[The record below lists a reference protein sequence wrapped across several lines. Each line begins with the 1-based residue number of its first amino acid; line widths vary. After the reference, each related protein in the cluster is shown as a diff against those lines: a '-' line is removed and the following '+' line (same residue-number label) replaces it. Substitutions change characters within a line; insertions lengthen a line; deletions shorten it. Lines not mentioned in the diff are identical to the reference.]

1 MKPLSDLETRAET
14 IFGEAPTRE
23 TSIPTLDTAAL
34 LAHESDPILRKRVI
48 GKDDVDIAAMIK
60 KLGNSDWVRQGR
72 TFYDADDQVC
82 PFCQQATTD
91 AFAASLTEYFD
102 ETFETDGKAID
113 ALVSEY
119 GADSSDIQT
128 RIGGVIDASHKFL
141 DVERLNSQK
150 LILDQTIGANQL
162 LLDKKKKEPS
172 QVVELKSLATVCTAI
187 KELIDAAN
195 AQVTKHNLTVDNL
208 AAEKR
213 ELVAQVWRFVLKE
226 LELDLKQ
233 YSEKKEALNKAVA
246 NLKLNIEETN
256 RRISA
261 KGQEIRDLAKRTTSI
276 QPTIDG
282 INGVLSRFGFD
293 SFKLAMGMD
302 KKSYRLVRDN
312 GEDARETLSEGEKT
326 FVVFL
331 YFYHM
336 LRGGMSE
343 TDTRT
348 DRIVV
353 FDDPVSSLDS
363 DILFIV
369 SSLIRGV
376 CNEVREG
383 QGHIKQVFI
392 LTHNIYFHKE
402 VTFDH
407 RRKSGP
413 LKEESFW
420 IVRKLGSLTKVK
432 RHQDNPIKSS
442 YELLWMDVRK
452 PNPADTRLEDTLR
465 RILEHYFTRWV
476 FT

>member
-213 ELVAQVWRFVLKE
+213 ELVVQVWRFVLKE
-226 LELDLKQ
+226 LELNLKQ
-233 YSEKKEALNKAVA
+233 
-246 NLKLNIEETN
+246 
-256 RRISA
+256 
-261 KGQEIRDLAKRTTSI
+261 
-276 QPTIDG
+276 DG
-282 INGVLSRFGFD
+282 YL
-293 SFKLAMGMD
+293 
-302 KKSYRLVRDN
+302 
-312 GEDARETLSEGEKT
+312 
-326 FVVFL
+326 
-331 YFYHM
+331 
-336 LRGGMSE
+336 
-343 TDTRT
+343 
-348 DRIVV
+348 
-353 FDDPVSSLDS
+353 LDS
-363 DILFIV
+363 GDP
-369 SSLIRGV
+369 
-376 CNEVREG
+376 
-383 QGHIKQVFI
+383 K
-392 LTHNIYFHKE
+392 
-402 VTFDH
+402 
-407 RRKSGP
+407 
-413 LKEESFW
+413 
-420 IVRKLGSLTKVK
+420 
-432 RHQDNPIKSS
+432 
-442 YELLWMDVRK
+442 M
-452 PNPADTRLEDTLR
+452 
-465 RILEHYFTRWV
+465 
-476 FT
+476 